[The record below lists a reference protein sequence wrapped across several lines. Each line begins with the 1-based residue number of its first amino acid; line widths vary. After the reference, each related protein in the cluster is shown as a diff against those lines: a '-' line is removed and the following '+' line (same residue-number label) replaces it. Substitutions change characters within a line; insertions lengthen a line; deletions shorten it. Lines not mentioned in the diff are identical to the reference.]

1 MKRTYQPNNRK
12 KSKKLGFFARK
23 KTNILNRRRRKV
35 VKVFVNNLPLPKT
48 VVFYLWKGD
57 YMKKMY
63 IVKHQYDFDR
73 IIKTGYRN
81 KNDIF
86 IVYSMQNNLNYARY
100 GISVGK
106 KLGNA
111 VYRNRKKRQ
120 IRSIIDNFE
129 KDYVNNKD
137 YIIILREKGKNLDY
151 QTLNQKLKSLIMKER
166 TKNEKA
172 K

>member
-1 MKRTYQPNNRK
+1 
-12 KSKKLGFFARK
+12 
-23 KTNILNRRRRKV
+23 
-35 VKVFVNNLPLPKT
+35 
-48 VVFYLWKGD
+48 
-57 YMKKMY
+57 MKKQF

-73 IIKTGYRN
+73 IIKKGHKK

-86 IVYSMQNNLNYARY
+86 IIYSEKNGLSYSRF

-111 VYRNRKKRQ
+111 VFRNRKKRQ
-120 IRSIIDNFE
+120 IRSIIDNLE
-129 KDYVNNKD
+129 RDYVNNKD

>member
-1 MKRTYQPNNRK
+1 
-12 KSKKLGFFARK
+12 
-23 KTNILNRRRRKV
+23 
-35 VKVFVNNLPLPKT
+35 
-48 VVFYLWKGD
+48 
-57 YMKKMY
+57 MKKKF

-111 VYRNRKKRQ
+111 VYKNRKKRQ

>member
-1 MKRTYQPNNRK
+1 
-12 KSKKLGFFARK
+12 
-23 KTNILNRRRRKV
+23 
-35 VKVFVNNLPLPKT
+35 
-48 VVFYLWKGD
+48 
-57 YMKKMY
+57 MKKMY

-73 IIKTGYRN
+73 IIKKGYKN

-151 QTLNQKLKSLIMKER
+151 QTLNQKLKSLKMKER